1 MKNLPIILF
10 LITSM
15 PVWAQLDDGT
25 IAPDFTVDD
34 ILGVEH
40 SLYED
45 YLDQGMPVIMDIS
58 ATCCGPCWNYH
69 ESHALKDL
77 YTIFGAHGSNE
88 VQVLFVEGD
97 PNTPTSELE
106 FSNLGNWIEGT
117 PYPIIDNGTIAQL
130 YSIGYFPT
138 VYAICPNRKVYEIRQ
153 SNSNDLVSLTEQ
165 NCGVSLNGIQN
176 NISLEDTEA
185 AACPIESPKPKVKII
200 NHGTNT
206 ITSVKLEL
214 FEGESTT
221 PIDEVVWEGNL
232 TPFEEDFA
240 EFSIISNFNPEA
252 EYLVL
257 ASEPNNMTDANDALN
272 QATISLVAVNSVQN
286 NFIVKVSTDNFGS
299 DCTWKIKNEAG
310 NTVANGGPYS
320 THSNTASFELQVQAD
335 QEILVEELGCYTLE
349 VNDSYGDGMYVNEP
363 TFFRIVDLQGN
374 IIVNISGDEY
384 SSSISKGF
392 FIENSTTITE
402 NSNHFFS
409 IYPNPANEKLNIDFS
424 STIDL
429 ENTTIYVTNMLGKKV
444 IELNNFNT
452 NSIDISSLDNG
463 IYFLNTNLN
472 GKKITEKF
480 VILK

>member
-1 MKNLPIILF
+1 M
-10 LITSM
+10 
-15 PVWAQLDDGT
+15 
-25 IAPDFTVDD
+25 
-34 ILGVEH
+34 
-40 SLYED
+40 
-45 YLDQGMPVIMDIS
+45 
-58 ATCCGPCWNYH
+58 
-69 ESHALKDL
+69 
-77 YTIFGAHGSNE
+77 
-88 VQVLFVEGD
+88 
-97 PNTPTSELE
+97 
-106 FSNLGNWIEGT
+106 
-117 PYPIIDNGTIAQL
+117 
-130 YSIGYFPT
+130 
-138 VYAICPNRKVYEIRQ
+138 YEIGQ

-221 PIDEVVWEGNL
+221 PIDE
-232 TPFEEDFA
+232 
-240 EFSIISNFNPEA
+240 I
-252 EYLVL
+252 
-257 ASEPNNMTDANDALN
+257 ASEPNNVTDANDALN

-392 FIENSTTITE
+392 SIENSTTITE